1 MQDSFPSLAVT
12 LAVLQGLAS
21 AQPSAND
28 SVTRLPEVTV
38 VAEKVPNTAQAVPLS
53 VTAVTRETLADDD
66 ARTVKD
72 ASIFAPNVFMNE
84 FTARK
89 LSNPYFRGIG
99 SSPNNPGVTTHL
111 DGVPQLNA
119 NSSSIELLDVDQV
132 EFVRGSQGTL
142 YGRDTVGGLIN
153 VTSRKPSLTAWHG
166 EAEGS
171 LGNSNLRDGRISTS
185 GPLIPNQLGFGLA
198 GGFADRDGYTTNDF
212 TGHRLDRR
220 EDYFGKGQLLWKP
233 SADWEVRLLMTGEHD
248 HDGDYALGD
257 LAQIRANPHHVSH
270 DFEGHT
276 QRDVLAPT
284 LLAEHHGTALDFTMI
299 TGLVY
304 WTTDDLTDLDYTAN
318 PALYSTR
325 QNAEKEHQFTEELRL
340 ASAKDAPLVLG
351 DNLKLKWQTGL
362 FVFTQSYQQDSFN
375 NLSSAFAPL
384 PGMPPGMLLRY
395 SSQQAADLQDLGV
408 GMNGQTTLTAWDKL
422 DATVGVRVDWERKQ
436 ADLQSATAIPDFNLV
451 YPSALSAHKNYS
463 EVSPHF
469 GLDYHLT
476 KQASTYATVTR
487 GFKAGGFNAYAPPGS
502 EEYGTEHTWDY
513 ELGVKSTWL
522 DNRLSA
528 NLGVF
533 YIDWQDIQV
542 NQPNPATPGAYYI
555 ANDGKATSK
564 GIEFELAARPLDGL
578 DLFGGL
584 GLTDAR
590 FGSGSTDGGVDV
602 SDNRL
607 QYAPEF
613 TANAGV
619 QYSYALCQAA
629 TAYARAEVVSYGDY
643 EYNSQNTASQGAYAL
658 ANFRLG
664 VRGSRW
670 FAEGWIKNAF
680 DRDYIPLAFA
690 YNSAS
695 GMIGENGTPMTCGI
709 RAGVNF

>member
-1 MQDSFPSLAVT
+1 MQNNLPYFAVT

-21 AQPSAND
+21 AEPSANEP
-28 SVTRLPEVTV
+28 VTRLPEVTV
-38 VAEKVPNTAQAVPLS
+38 IAEKVPDTVQAVPLS
-53 VTAVTRETLADDD
+53 ITAVTQQTLADDD
-66 ARTVKD
+66 VRTVKD
-72 ASIFAPNVFMNE
+72 AAIFAPNVFMNE

-99 SSPNNPGVTTHL
+99 SSPNNPGVTTYI

-153 VTSRKPSLTAWHG
+153 VTSRQPSLTAWHTA
-166 EAEGS
+166 AEGS
-171 LGNSNLRDGRISTS
+171 LGNYNLRDARVTTG
-185 GPLIPNQLGFGLA
+185 GPLVPNELGLGLA
-198 GGFADRDGYTTNDF
+198 GGLVDRDGYTTNDF
-212 TGHRLDRR
+212 TGHRLDNR

-233 SADWEVRLLMTGEHD
+233 SADWEVRLSLSGEHD

-257 LAQIRANPHHVSH
+257 LAAIRANPHQVSH
-270 DFEGHT
+270 DFEGYTH
-276 QRDVLAPT
+276 RDIVAPT
-284 LLAEHHGTALDFTMI
+284 LRLDHKGKLVDFTMI
-299 TGLVY
+299 TGLVH
-304 WTTDDLTDLDYTAN
+304 WQTEDLTDLDYTSD

-325 QNAEKEHQFTEELRL
+325 LNSEQETQFTEELRF

-362 FVFTQSYQQDSFN
+362 FVFSQDYRQDAFN
-375 NLSSAFAPL
+375 DLSSLFAV
-384 PGMPPGMLLRY
+384 GMPGFRMN
-395 SSQQAADLQDLGV
+395 QQQNADLQDLGV
-408 GMNGQTTLTAWDKL
+408 GLNGQTTLTAWNKL
-422 DATVGVRVDWERKQ
+422 DFTLGVRVDWERKE
-436 ADLQSATAIPDFNLV
+436 ADLQSAATVFLPPAFGGGV
-451 YPSALSAHKNYS
+451 FPSALAAHKNYS

-476 KQASTYATVTR
+476 HDASAYASVTR
-487 GFKAGGFNAYAPPGS
+487 GYKAGGFNSSAPPGGD
-502 EEYGTEHTWDY
+502 EYGTEHTWDY
-513 ELGVKSTWL
+513 ELGVKTSWF
-522 DNRLSA
+522 DNRLLA
-528 NLGVF
+528 NLALF

-542 NQPNPATPGAYYI
+542 NRPVPLSPQFYI
-555 ANDGKATSK
+555 ANDGQAASK
-564 GIEFELAARPLDGL
+564 GVELELTARPLASL
-578 DLFGGL
+578 DLFGGF

-590 FGSGSTDGGVDV
+590 FGSGSFDGGVDV

-613 TANAGV
+613 TANAGL

-629 TAYARAEVVSYGDY
+629 TAYARAEVVGYGNY

-680 DRDYIPLAFA
+680 DRNYIPIAFA

-695 GMIGENGTPMTCGI
+695 GMIGENGAPMTCGI